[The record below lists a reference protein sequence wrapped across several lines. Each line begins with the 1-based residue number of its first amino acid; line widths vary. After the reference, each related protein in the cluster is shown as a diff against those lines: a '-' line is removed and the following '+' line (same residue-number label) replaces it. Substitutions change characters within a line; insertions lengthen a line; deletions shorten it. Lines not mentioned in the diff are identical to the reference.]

1 MTNDQ
6 LKAFIAVVE
15 HGSFRSAASHI
26 HKTQPTISAAVAAL
40 EEEFGFFLFSR
51 EGYRPVLTAEGKT
64 FYQEARGLLKQ
75 VTKLESLGRH
85 LAKGAPPTLSI
96 SMSAM
101 CALPPRLNEIKA
113 FCDRHP
119 DLQLTI
125 STEHLSGI
133 LELLHLEKADVAIGP
148 DIGLDSSY
156 EFVEIGKITMVTVAS
171 PEFINPGQGEVIK
184 QAALRNRPHILVADT
199 GSLSPLDNINILPDG
214 RRWFVKDYQV
224 KKELLLSG
232 MGWARIPLHMVEA
245 ELSSQALVPLVIE
258 NFTSRNEVPIHLI
271 RLRQNPLSEL
281 GKAFWNTMVERST
294 EH

>member
-6 LKAFIAVVE
+6 LRAFIAVVE
-15 HGSFRSAASHI
+15 HGSFRSAASHV

-40 EEEFGFFLFSR
+40 EDEFGFFLFTR

-64 FYQEARGLLKQ
+64 FYQEARRLLKQ
-75 VTKLESLGRH
+75 VTKLESLGHH

-113 FCDRHP
+113 FCDGHP

-148 DIGLDSSY
+148 DIGLDSGY
-156 EFVEIGKITMVTVAS
+156 DFVEIGKVTMVTVAS
-171 PEFINPGQGEVIK
+171 PEFINPGHGEVIK

-224 KKELLLSG
+224 KKALLLSG
-232 MGWARIPLHMVEA
+232 MGWARIPLHMVEV
-245 ELSSQALVPLVIE
+245 ELSCQDLVPLVIE
-258 NFTSRNEVPIHLI
+258 NFTSKNDVPIYLI

-281 GKAFWNTMVERST
+281 GQEFWNTMIDRRAG
-294 EH
+294 H

>member
-15 HGSFRSAASHI
+15 HGSFRAAASHI
-26 HKTQPTISAAVAAL
+26 HKTQPTISAAVATL
-40 EEEFGFFLFSR
+40 EDEFGFLLFTR
-51 EGYRPVLTAEGKT
+51 EGYRPVLTAEGKV
-64 FYQEARGLLKQ
+64 FYQEARQLLKR
-75 VTKLESLGRH
+75 VTKLESLGHH

-113 FCDRHP
+113 FCDGYP

-148 DIGLDSSY
+148 DIGLDSRY
-156 EFVEIGKITMVTVAS
+156 DFVEIGRVTMVTVAS
-171 PEFINPGQGEVIK
+171 PEFAGPDHREVIK
-184 QAALRNRPHILVADT
+184 QASLRNRPHILVADT
-199 GSLSPLDNINILPDG
+199 GSVSPLDNINILPGG

-224 KKELLLSG
+224 KKALLLSG

-245 ELSSQALVPLVIE
+245 ELRSQDLVPLVIE
-258 NFTSRNEVPIHLI
+258 NFTSRNDVPIHLI

-281 GKAFWNTMVERST
+281 GKEFWNTMVDKRVG
-294 EH
+294 H

>member
-15 HGSFRSAASHI
+15 HGSFRSAASHV

-40 EEEFGFFLFSR
+40 EDEFGFLLFTR
-51 EGYRPVLTAEGKT
+51 EGYRPVLTAEGKA
-64 FYQEARGLLKQ
+64 FYQEARRLLSQ
-75 VTKLESLGRH
+75 VTKLESFGHH

-113 FCDRHP
+113 FCDRYP

-148 DIGLDSSY
+148 DIALDSRY
-156 EFVEIGKITMVTVAS
+156 DFVEIGKVTMVTVAS
-171 PEFINPGQGEVIK
+171 PEFVGPKHREVIK
-184 QAALRNRPHILVADT
+184 QASLRNRPHILVADT
-199 GSLSPLDNINILPDG
+199 GSVSPLDNINILPGG

-224 KKELLLSG
+224 KKALLLAG

-245 ELSSQALVPLVIE
+245 ELRSQDLVPLVIE
-258 NFTSRNEVPIHLI
+258 NFTSRNDVPIHLI

-281 GKAFWNTMVERST
+281 GKEFWNTMVDR
-294 EH
+294 HVGY